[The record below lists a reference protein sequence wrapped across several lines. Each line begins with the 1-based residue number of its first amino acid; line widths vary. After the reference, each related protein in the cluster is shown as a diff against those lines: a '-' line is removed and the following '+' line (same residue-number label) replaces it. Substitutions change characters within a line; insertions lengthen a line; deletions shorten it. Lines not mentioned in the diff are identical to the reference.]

1 MESCCNMSGDPV
13 IAPVRIGRPVLAA
26 GLIVAAGVVVL
37 VQFVQVPGSLQAA
50 IYLLFFSVLPG
61 GSALVIANRT
71 SSSWLVTLLESVVIS
86 VAMWMTATLV
96 MAYLDAWKPLAFV
109 GFVAVLAAVAGAVE
123 LRRITR

>member
-1 MESCCNMSGDPV
+1 MSGDPV
-13 IAPVRIGRPVLAA
+13 MVPVRTGRPVLAA
-26 GLIVAAGVVVL
+26 GLIAAAGVIVL
-37 VQFVQVPGSLQAA
+37 VQLVQVPGSLQAA

-61 GSALVIANRT
+61 ESVLVIADRT

-96 MAYLDAWKPLAFV
+96 MAYLDVWKPLAFV
-109 GFVAVLAAVAGAVE
+109 GFVAVLAAAAGVVE